1 MHTIQQLRSGELSNS
16 TYIKISENLTVFPEE
31 LYRYTDTLEV
41 LDLSGNALDSLP
53 NDFIRFSNLRI
64 LFLSNNKFEILPSIL
79 GALPNLDI
87 IGFKA
92 NQINDVPE
100 LSLPAS
106 LRWLILT
113 DNKIKELPR
122 SIGLCLKL
130 QKVMLAGN
138 DLHALPIEMALC
150 RNIELLRISANKI
163 KELPLWLMSLP
174 KLAWFAFA
182 GNPCSFQS
190 DERKKKTNIIHWDS
204 ITIKEQLGEG
214 ASGVIYKAAL
224 KDSVLD
230 VAVKIFK
237 GAVTSD
243 GLPIDEMR
251 ACIQAGLHYNLVP
264 VKAIITH
271 HPDHKEGLVMDL
283 IPSNYSNLG
292 LPPNFVTCTRDTFL
306 LHQVFS
312 IDEIIYIA
320 RGIAE
325 VTIQLHD
332 KGIMHGDLYAHNIL
346 VNAEYHALLGDFGAA
361 TIFSIHDL
369 NVASCFEK
377 IEVRAYGCLL
387 EDLLDRVLTHQE
399 SEKEYLVSLKN
410 ECVLE
415 NMELRPTFK
424 SILERLSKVFNK

>member
-1 MHTIQQLRSGELSNS
+1 MHTIQQLRSGELFDS
-16 TYIKISENLTVFPEE
+16 TYIKISENLSVFPEE
-31 LYRYTDTLEV
+31 LYRYSDTLEV
-41 LDLSGNALDSLP
+41 LDLSGNALDLLP

-92 NQINDVPE
+92 NQIKDVPE

-138 DLHALPIEMALC
+138 NLHALPIEMALC
-150 RNIELLRISANKI
+150 RNIELLRISANQI
-163 KELPLWLMSLP
+163 QTLPMWLLSLP
-174 KLAWFAFA
+174 KLSWFAFA

-190 DERKKKTNIIHWDS
+190 DERKKITNKISWDS
-204 ITIKEQLGEG
+204 ITTKEQLGEG
-214 ASGVIYKAAL
+214 ASGVIYNATL
-224 KDSVLD
+224 KDSILD

-243 GLPIDEMR
+243 GLPKDEMK
-251 ACIQAGLHYNLVP
+251 ACIQAGLHCNLVP
-264 VKAIITH
+264 VQAIITQ

-283 IPSNYSNLG
+283 IPKNYTNLG
-292 LPPNFVTCTRDTFL
+292 LPPSFVTCTRDTFL
-306 LHQVFS
+306 LDQVFT
-312 IDEIIYIA
+312 IHEIIHIA
-320 RGIAE
+320 RGIAAVE
-325 VTIQLHD
+325 IQLHE

-346 VNAEYHALLGDFGAA
+346 VNSEYHALLGDFGAA
-361 TIFSIHDL
+361 TIFSVNDL

-377 IEVRAYGCLL
+377 MEVRAYGCLL
-387 EDLLDRVLTHQE
+387 EDLLNRVVEDSE
-399 SEKEYLVSLKN
+399 SLKEYLINLKN
-410 ECVLE
+410 ECLLE
-415 NMELRPTFK
+415 EIKMRPTFT
-424 SILERLSKVFNK
+424 SIFEKLTIELSE

>member
-306 LHQVFS
+306 LDQVFS

-361 TIFSIHDL
+361 TIFPINDW

-387 EDLLDRVLTHQE
+387 EDLLNRVAEDQE
-399 SEKEYLVSLKN
+399 SVKEYLVSLKN

-415 NMELRPTFK
+415 NLELRPTFK